1 MTRRPYPAL
10 LPGQTIGVIAPGGP
24 ASEEALQSAPGVIEA
39 MGYAVRM
46 FPGCYAKQA
55 YLAGDDDC
63 RLADLHAA
71 FRDPDIAAILCLRG
85 GYGSGRLLDRIDV
98 PLLLAH
104 AKPLIGYSD
113 ITALHAL
120 LSNAGV
126 VSFHGPMLTS
136 DLLDAPDPLTLQG
149 LACLRDGLGAGTVL
163 RPPLAEQPVRS
174 AGRAG
179 GRLVGGN
186 LSILASLL
194 GTPWALDAR
203 NAILFLEE
211 VGEAPYR
218 IDRLLL
224 QLRLA
229 GVLDGAAGFL
239 LGGFTGMESPAEVLR
254 AYLEPLGKPVLSGW
268 PAGHCSPNT
277 LLPLGADVELDADGG
292 TVRLR
297 EGLIAPIQA
306 QAPQLSA

>member
-1 MTRRPYPAL
+1 MTIRPYPAL
-10 LPGQTIGVIAPGGP
+10 LPGLTIGVIAPAGP
-24 ASEEALQSAPGVIEA
+24 ASEDALLRAPAVIENL
-39 MGYAVRM
+39 GYAVRM
-46 FPGCYAKQA
+46 FPGCYARQA

-120 LSNAGV
+120 LSNAGIA
-126 VSFHGPMLTS
+126 SFHGPMLTS
-136 DLLDAPDPLTLQG
+136 DLLDQPDPLTLQG
-149 LACLRDGLGAGTVL
+149 FACLRDGLTAGAVL
-163 RPPLAEQPVRS
+163 RPELSEPLVHI
-174 AGRAG
+174 AGSAG

-186 LSILASLL
+186 LSIVASLL
-194 GTPWALDAR
+194 GTPWALDTR
-203 NAILFLEE
+203 DAILFLEDTC
-211 VGEAPYR
+211 EAPYR
-218 IDRLLL
+218 IDRLLQ

-229 GVLDGAAGFL
+229 GVLDSAAGFL
-239 LGGFTGMESPAEVLR
+239 LGSFTGMESPVEVLR
-254 AYLEPLGKPVLSGW
+254 SYLEPLGKPVLSGW

-277 LLPLGADVELDADGG
+277 LLPLGAFVDLDSAGG
-292 TVRLR
+292 TVTLR
-297 EGLIAPIQA
+297 EDLISPNARSQT
-306 QAPQLSA
+306 